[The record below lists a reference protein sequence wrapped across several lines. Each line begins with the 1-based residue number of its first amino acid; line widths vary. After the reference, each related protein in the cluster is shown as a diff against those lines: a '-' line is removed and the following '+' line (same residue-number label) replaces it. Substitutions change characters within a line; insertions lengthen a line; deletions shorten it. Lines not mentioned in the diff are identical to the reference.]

1 MARKLKRDRTPYLYV
16 IGGEKLLPINSH
28 HLVNI
33 KPKTANQAIA
43 FQSYADGY
51 HLVMAGSAG
60 VGKSFLAMYFALRD
74 VLNPSTPYEKLV
86 IVRSTVPTRNQ
97 GFLPGSAA
105 EKQAIYELPYKAIAK
120 ELINHPSI
128 GDAYEKLKSQKSLEF
143 ISTSFVRGITIDN
156 AIIVVDEFS
165 NLNFHENDSLIT
177 RVGNNCKIIFCGDTK
192 QSDLHGDKHEHIKFL
207 EILNEMKM
215 FRIIR
220 FGVDD
225 IVRSGIVKNY
235 LITKEKLGY

>member
-1 MARKLKRDRTPYLYV
+1 MARKLKRDRVPHLYV
-16 IGGEKLLPINSH
+16 IGGEKLPINSH

-33 KPKTANQAIA
+33 KPKTANQSLA

-60 VGKSFLAMYFALRD
+60 VGKSFLAMYLALKD
-74 VLNPSTPYEKLV
+74 VLDQSTPYEKVV

-128 GDAYEKLKSQKSLEF
+128 GDVYEKLKSQKSLEF

-192 QSDLHGDKHEHIKFL
+192 QSDLHGDRLEHVKFL
-207 EILNEMKM
+207 EILEEMKM
-215 FRIIR
+215 FKIIR
-220 FGVDD
+220 FGVGD
-225 IVRSGIVKNY
+225 IVRSGIVKSY